1 MFTVVIGYLRNCQIR
16 VMKLIRGSKVLKL
29 YQSGM
34 ANMQLAVSRYISL
47 LITHSAAVTDY
58 TKVVYFIYVHVY
70 IYIYNSE

>member
-1 MFTVVIGYLRNCQIR
+1 ME
-16 VMKLIRGSKVLKL
+16 LIRRSKVLKL

-70 IYIYNSE
+70 IYIIPNK